1 MSSTPSKSQLFSSSL
16 MFQSSTIALSIPAK
30 MKEHAIR
37 LTIPITALVH
47 LDLLEFN
54 VKRVRIYRLKWL
66 FIYH

>member
-1 MSSTPSKSQLFSSSL
+1 
-16 MFQSSTIALSIPAK
+16 MFQSSTSVPPIPAK
-30 MKEHAIR
+30 MKEHV
-37 LTIPITALVH
+37 IPLMMHITALVH